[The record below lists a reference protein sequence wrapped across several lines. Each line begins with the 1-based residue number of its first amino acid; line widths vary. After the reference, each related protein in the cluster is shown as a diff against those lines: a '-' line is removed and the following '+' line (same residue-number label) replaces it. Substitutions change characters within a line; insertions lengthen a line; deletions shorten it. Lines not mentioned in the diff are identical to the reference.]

1 MAVYRIC
8 NSTPFLLIIN
18 DDDKDLRYWKIA
30 ISFDDPRPIM
40 QLFRRIRH
48 RYYRETSKDKSEI
61 EGY

>member
-1 MAVYRIC
+1 M
-8 NSTPFLLIIN
+8 IN

-48 RYYRETSKDKSEI
+48 RYYRETSKDKSEM